1 MNQQLSE
8 TLSELLENIEGTQKR
23 ALKYLSGKQ
32 NEMYQLATSRTYN
45 FPPQVKN
52 EALGLWYDSKTKI
65 SALLGDLKSQIT
77 QKKSQIENNIVSSK
91 INSTRAGKQPNTF
104 LDNLEAVA
112 KSIPDSASSSHDD
125 TQLTVQSFESIRK
138 ELGNLKKKHDQH
150 VKAVQKLRNSFM
162 FKETMIREEQNK
174 IQHLIRDMLKVGNM
188 SH

>member
-1 MNQQLSE
+1 
-8 TLSELLENIEGTQKR
+8 
-23 ALKYLSGKQ
+23 
-32 NEMYQLATSRTYN
+32 MYQLATSRTYN

-91 INSTRAGKQPNTF
+91 INSTRVGKQANTF

-112 KSIPDSASSSHDD
+112 KSIPDSASSHDE

-138 ELGNLKKKHDQH
+138 ELNNLKKKHDHH
-150 VKAVQKLRNSFM
+150 VKAVQKLRNSFL

>member
-1 MNQQLSE
+1 M
-8 TLSELLENIEGTQKR
+8 
-23 ALKYLSGKQ
+23 
-32 NEMYQLATSRTYN
+32 
-45 FPPQVKN
+45 
-52 EALGLWYDSKTKI
+52 
-65 SALLGDLKSQIT
+65 
-77 QKKSQIENNIVSSK
+77 
-91 INSTRAGKQPNTF
+91 
-104 LDNLEAVA
+104 A

-138 ELGNLKKKHDQH
+138 ELANLKKKHDQH